1 MSKENTQLGIS
12 NGPKNTLKLFSQ
24 DAFFFEANLTRKK
37 KQQGDYWLLFD
48 VQVCPRLLLK
58 QKYKST
64 IKFVLTDRVKSDL
77 RVSEQP
83 DTAENSETKVKRWL
97 IGRDHG
103 KSTCD
108 DNLVTW

>member
-1 MSKENTQLGIS
+1 M
-12 NGPKNTLKLFSQ
+12 
-24 DAFFFEANLTRKK
+24 R
-37 KQQGDYWLLFD
+37 
-48 VQVCPRLLLK
+48 
-58 QKYKST
+58 
-64 IKFVLTDRVKSDL
+64 SDL

-108 DNLVTW
+108 DNLVKSMTISAINICLYSLRTKTKVFMYKTIDSNVYGQNPGGQLDLAQLCHFYWPNLVGKGQFG

>member
-1 MSKENTQLGIS
+1 MSKENTQLCIW

-103 KSTCD
+103 KST
-108 DNLVTW
+108 

>member
-24 DAFFFEANLTRKK
+24 DAFFFEANQ
-37 KQQGDYWLLFD
+37 KQ
-48 VQVCPRLLLK
+48 K

-103 KSTCD
+103 KSTYD
-108 DNLVTW
+108 DNLVKSMTISSMNICLYSPRTKTKVFM

>member
-1 MSKENTQLGIS
+1 M
-12 NGPKNTLKLFSQ
+12 
-24 DAFFFEANLTRKK
+24 
-37 KQQGDYWLLFD
+37 
-48 VQVCPRLLLK
+48 
-58 QKYKST
+58 
-64 IKFVLTDRVKSDL
+64 KSDL

-108 DNLVTW
+108 DNLVKSMTISSMNIRLYSPRTKTKVFMYKSIDSNVYGQNPGGQLNFAQLCHFIDLTSWVRGGPDNREHESKKWV